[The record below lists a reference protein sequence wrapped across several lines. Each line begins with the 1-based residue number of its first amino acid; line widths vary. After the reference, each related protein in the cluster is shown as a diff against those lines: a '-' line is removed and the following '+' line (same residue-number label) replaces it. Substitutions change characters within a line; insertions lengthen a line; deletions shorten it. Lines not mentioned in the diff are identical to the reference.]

1 MGISGSLI
9 SKKIRIL
16 WIDNRYRTEQPI
28 TMSKLGEEE
37 VKSVSEEEQTY
48 IPEEE
53 VPIQP
58 PKKKRTLSEK
68 QLVALQRGREKRLQL
83 AQQKKKE
90 KKTKPVVVTEPTPT
104 PDVLSDTETHVERMV
119 EKFLGRKIKEQ
130 AKRSR
135 QVQEEE
141 YFSSV
146 EEEESEEESEQENM
160 PPPPPPPKL

>member
-1 MGISGSLI
+1 
-9 SKKIRIL
+9 
-16 WIDNRYRTEQPI
+16 
-28 TMSKLGEEE
+28 MSKLGEEE

-58 PKKKRTLSEK
+58 LKKKRTLSEK
-68 QLVALQRGREKRLQL
+68 QLVALQRGREQRLQL

-90 KKTKPVVVTEPTPT
+90 NKTKPVVVTEPPPT

-135 QVQEEE
+135 QVQEEK
-141 YFSSV
+141 YSSSV
-146 EEEESEEESEQENM
+146 EESKEESDQENI
-160 PPPPPPPKL
+160 PSPPPPKL

>member
-1 MGISGSLI
+1 
-9 SKKIRIL
+9 
-16 WIDNRYRTEQPI
+16 
-28 TMSKLGEEE
+28 MSKLGEEE

-68 QLVALQRGREKRLQL
+68 QLVASQRGREKTLQL
-83 AQQKKKE
+83 AKQKKKE

-141 YFSSV
+141 EYSSSV
-146 EEEESEEESEQENM
+146 EEEESEEESEQENI
-160 PPPPPPPKL
+160 PPPPPKLQRQRVTVMYPQRESCMFL